1 MNQEIPFCPFL
12 AKDKFLFIVMN
23 GKPFFDMILRNMKNI
38 KVLADCS
45 SLYCACCQITT
56 LVFAPVPTS
65 TSHFHRKKFPLP
77 ARLYFL
83 HFFVNSRF
91 QYFASPS
98 SFLFFVPFSQP
109 VSNSYWHI
117 KVSKHS
123 LDHNMIRIKN
133 LVGRNSKWMGWIPLL
148 NSNQTSLF

>member
-1 MNQEIPFCPFL
+1 MNHSLYEKINQDIPFCPFL

-56 LVFAPVPTS
+56 LVFAPIPTS
-65 TSHFHRKKFPLP
+65 TKKLPTSTKNFPLTT
-77 ARLYFL
+77 RLYFL
-83 HFFVNSRF
+83 HFFANSRF

-133 LVGRNSKWMGWIPLL
+133 IVG
-148 NSNQTSLF
+148 